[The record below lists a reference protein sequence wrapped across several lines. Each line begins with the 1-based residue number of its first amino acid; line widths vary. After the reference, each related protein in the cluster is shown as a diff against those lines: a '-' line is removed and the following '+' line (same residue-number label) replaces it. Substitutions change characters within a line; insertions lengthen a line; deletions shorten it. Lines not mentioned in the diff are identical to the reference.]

1 MNTPKIIFRVVLS
14 WMALL
19 AAQIVAGMM
28 IHPKSPPNPHPLLFV
43 LVYDALIVLPLAAAA
58 LRSDWRGWKLF
69 PALFVVPAV
78 ISLANWIEG
87 VWYLPNVGIDWRAT
101 LIFSMVSLA
110 MASLLWLLVFRG
122 APVPEAAVSSTLPER
137 QLMQKLWRIAMCSA
151 CYVFLYF
158 LAGMIIFPFVRD
170 YYATQHLPSGGQI
183 IAMQFL
189 VRGPMFI
196 VVCLV
201 LLRMFRLP
209 HLVRCGRRRTGV
221 HLHQWSRCLD
231 HAQRDLPRQGPLGA
245 LLRSHQLE
253 LRVWVYRGMGVGAC
267 ATGSA
272 SSAGYSLER
281 GPKRPLKKS
290 FVTGKCPGA
299 KARDLFFNALR
310 HD

>member
-14 WMALL
+14 WMSLL

-43 LVYDALIVLPLAAAA
+43 LVYDALIVLPVAAAA
-58 LRSDWRGWKLF
+58 LRSDWRGWKLL

-78 ISLANWIEG
+78 ISVANWIEG

-122 APVPEAAVSSTLPER
+122 APVPESPVSSALPQRE
-137 QLMQKLWRIAMCSA
+137 LPQKLWRFAVCSA

-158 LAGMIIFPFVRD
+158 MAGMIIFPFVRD

-201 LLRMFRLP
+201 LLRMFRMP
-209 HLVRCGRRRTGV
+209 HLSGAFAVGLAFTFISGVAALIMPNGIFPDTVRWAHFCEVTSSNFVFGFIVGWV
-221 HLHQWSRCLD
+221 WG
-231 HAQRDLPRQGPLGA
+231 HAQR
-245 LLRSHQLE
+245 
-253 LRVWVYRGMGVGAC
+253 VGV
-267 ATGSA
+267 
-272 SSAGYSLER
+272 
-281 GPKRPLKKS
+281 LK
-290 FVTGKCPGA
+290 A
-299 KARDLFFNALR
+299 AHA
-310 HD
+310 